1 MISFFD
7 WVIKFREEENI
18 IGFVG
23 SDVYNDEKF
32 PKDITS
38 VKQLENYLTSNSQH
52 FFYYLK
58 NFCESFEFYYKEM
71 KETKQLVILEESVKN

>member
-7 WVIKFREEENI
+7 WVIKYREEENI

-23 SDVYNDEKF
+23 SDVYNDKKF

-52 FFYYLK
+52 IFYYLK
-58 NFCESFEFYYKEM
+58 NFREAFEFYYKEM
-71 KETKQLVILEESVKN
+71 KEIKQLVTLEEGVKN

>member
-23 SDVYNDEKF
+23 SDVYNDKKF

-38 VKQLENYLTSNSQH
+38 VKQLENYLTLDGQH

-58 NFCESFEFYYKEM
+58 NFRESFEFYYKEM
-71 KETKQLVILEESVKN
+71 KETKQLVILEEGIKN